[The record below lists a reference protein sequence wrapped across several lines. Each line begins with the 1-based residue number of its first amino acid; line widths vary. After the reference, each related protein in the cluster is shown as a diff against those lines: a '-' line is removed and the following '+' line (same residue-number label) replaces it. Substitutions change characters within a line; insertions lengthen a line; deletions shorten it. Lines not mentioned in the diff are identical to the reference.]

1 MQEHSDDDDDTMD
14 APPPSKA
21 IKKTESFSPGH
32 KGDAE
37 PRIANGEKSRSAV
50 RSGEYSK
57 VAPLA
62 VESSTPSV
70 RKSSRVPKKRV
81 LDGDEDDAEP
91 PNVLQRP
98 SGHKRG
104 QILICVFF
112 HSVGF
117 IASSYVRLFYV
128 VRVDASIFAYLSFK
142 MMFYPL
148 GRFLLLEFVCLCW
161 LLLRGI
167 T

>member
-1 MQEHSDDDDDTMD
+1 VQEHSDDDDDTMD
-14 APPPSKA
+14 TPPPIKA

-57 VAPLA
+57 VSTLA

-98 SGHKRG
+98 PGHKRG
-104 QILICVFF
+104 QILVF
-112 HSVGF
+112 V
-117 IASSYVRLFYV
+117 SSTGWGL
-128 VRVDASIFAYLSFK
+128 
-142 MMFYPL
+142 
-148 GRFLLLEFVCLCW
+148 
-161 LLLRGI
+161 
-167 T
+167 

>member
-1 MQEHSDDDDDTMD
+1 MQDHSDDDDDTMD

-21 IKKTESFSPGH
+21 IKKTESFSAGH

-37 PRIANGEKSRSAV
+37 PSFPNGENSKLAV

-57 VAPLA
+57 GARFP

-91 PNVLQRP
+91 PNALQRP
-98 SGHKRG
+98 SVHKRG
-104 QILICVFF
+104 QVLIFDFF
-112 HSVGF
+112 HSLGF
-117 IASSYVRLFYV
+117 FPTEIEPSLKDTFISWSCYLF
-128 VRVDASIFAYLSFK
+128 F
-142 MMFYPL
+142 
-148 GRFLLLEFVCLCW
+148 
-161 LLLRGI
+161 
-167 T
+167 